1 MGKMG
6 RPRHPDI
13 LTPREWEVLALLRER
28 LTNEQIASH
37 LGITMD
43 GAKYHVSQIL
53 AKLGVSTREE
63 AATWRPAERRS
74 WWTGLLP
81 ASLRWVTIGK
91 IAGVTLLVA
100 TAIGIGMLALG
111 VLATG
116 GSEEDDTRQFGP
128 ALNPL
133 AGREVYLTADDPS
146 LLIASLDV
154 LDQSGIMV
162 VHSFA
167 DLQASVDT
175 TTAAIIIDRGS
186 ALQLDRGWVRSQYEQ
201 GVVIVGIGI
210 NMSEMPS
217 VLGLSPVGI
226 SGDFGSYPESR
237 RFYSLISKQP
247 CGGGAAQDFL
257 DLHPQSQFNL
267 LIHRMANHATVP
279 NGGGEC

>member
-1 MGKMG
+1 MGRMG

-28 LTNEQIASH
+28 LTNEDIASR
-37 LGITMD
+37 LGITLD

-53 AKLGVSTREE
+53 PKLGVSTREE
-63 AATWRPAERRS
+63 AAAWRPPEKQP
-74 WWTGLLP
+74 WWMAWPVWARIIGAATIAAAVAGL
-81 ASLRWVTIGK
+81 AV
-91 IAGVTLLVA
+91 
-100 TAIGIGMLALG
+100 LALG
-111 VLATG
+111 VLRTRG
-116 GSEEDDTRQFGP
+116 DEEVSSLRDN
-128 ALNPL
+128 ALY
-133 AGREVYLTADDPS
+133 GRIVYLAPADHSQWIAPPEQLAEAGIVTTATP
-146 LLIASLDV
+146 
-154 LDQSGIMV
+154 DQ
-162 VHSFA
+162 FR
-167 DLQASVDT
+167 QAVTSD
-175 TTAAIIIDRGS
+175 TAAIIIDRGW

-247 CGGGAAQDFL
+247 CGGGASQDYL

-267 LIHRMANHATVP
+267 LIHRMANDATLP
-279 NGGGEC
+279 NRGGEMLKAESQC